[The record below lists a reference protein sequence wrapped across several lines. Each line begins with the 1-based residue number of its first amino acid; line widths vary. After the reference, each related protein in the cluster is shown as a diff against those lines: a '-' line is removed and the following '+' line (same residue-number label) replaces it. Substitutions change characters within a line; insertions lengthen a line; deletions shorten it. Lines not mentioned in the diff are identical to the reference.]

1 MRLQRSRPLLTR
13 QTDPPRPL
21 RPQTP
26 RPAACTAPRRRS
38 RLSFHLSLRSDTRMD
53 PDLETVIRQAL
64 ADARAAGKDYFTQTE
79 LAVRA
84 VLQARPDMT
93 ASEALSAVELVLRS

>member
-1 MRLQRSRPLLTR
+1 
-13 QTDPPRPL
+13 
-21 RPQTP
+21 
-26 RPAACTAPRRRS
+26 
-38 RLSFHLSLRSDTRMD
+38 MD

-93 ASEALSAVELVLRS
+93 ASEALSAVELVRRS